1 MKGDAEAKQEEKLP
15 ENGHK
20 RNGSDSA
27 RVFRR
32 ENSDFFVPSVRHSAV
47 FLETKNVRQNP
58 FNSSSRRGSDVAGL
72 VGKYTGPKPS
82 EPVLTDFNLSGSG
95 GVGEWQPV
103 RPRRERTEGDIV
115 LQKSRQELRENLEAR
130 RIEVE
135 MRFSREAERMRKRNP
150 RPMTDGEVAITASN
164 TEERQVSFGH
174 FAGIYKYMHSRFQL
188 IFSCLV
194 FL

>member
-1 MKGDAEAKQEEKLP
+1 MKGDAEVKQEDKP
-15 ENGHK
+15 KENGHK
-20 RNGSDSA
+20 RNGSDGA
-27 RVFRR
+27 HIFRR

-47 FLETKNVRQNP
+47 FLETKNIRQNP

-72 VGKYTGPKPS
+72 IGKYTGPKPS
-82 EPVLTDFNLSGSG
+82 EPVLTDFSLKG
-95 GVGEWQPV
+95 GGGEWQPV

-150 RPMTDGEVAITASN
+150 RPITEGEVTNSTSN
-164 TEERQVSFGH
+164 TEERQVSRMLRGH
-174 FAGIYKYMHSRFQL
+174 FLNTF
-188 IFSCLV
+188 F
-194 FL
+194 

>member
-1 MKGDAEAKQEEKLP
+1 MLKKWNLTPILQQLDHVKGNVEAKQEDKSRGKIT

-32 ENSDFFVPSVRHSAV
+32 ENSDFIVPSVRHSAL
-47 FLETKNVRQNP
+47 FLESKNIRQSP

-72 VGKYTGPKPS
+72 VSKYTGPKPS
-82 EPVLTDFNLSGSG
+82 EPILTDFNLGRG
-95 GVGEWQPV
+95 GGEWQPV

-130 RIEVE
+130 RIDVE
-135 MRFSREAERMRKRNP
+135 MRFSREAEKMRKRNT
-150 RPMTDGEVAITASN
+150 RLVTESEVANSTSS
-164 TEERQVSFGH
+164 TEERQVSRPVRG
-174 FAGIYKYMHSRFQL
+174 
-188 IFSCLV
+188 
-194 FL
+194 